1 VSQKQLWILAGGNG
15 VGKSTFYD
23 RYLKKHGILFV
34 NADLIAD
41 LISSPPTPET
51 TKKAQEQA
59 RLLCLTYMDE
69 EQSFCFETVF
79 SHVSKIDFV
88 GEAKA
93 RGYFVILVYIHLNL
107 FELNLARVFQ
117 RVKDGGHDVPKDKI
131 VSRIPRTV
139 ENVTQVLMLADEA
152 RLFDNSFSEDPFR
165 QVAKIKAG
173 LLTEKADALPR
184 WAKEM
189 LKDF

>member
-1 VSQKQLWILAGGNG
+1 MSQKQLWILAGGNG

-34 NADLIAD
+34 NADLIA
-41 LISSPPTPET
+41 
-51 TKKAQEQA
+51 
-59 RLLCLTYMDE
+59 DE

-107 FELNLARVFQ
+107 PELNLARVFQ

-139 ENVTQVLMLADEA
+139 ENVTKVLMLADEA
-152 RLFDNSFSEDPFR
+152 RLLDNSFSEDPFR